1 MKHVRHQGRAIML
14 AVTVWG
20 LAIVGFGLST
30 TLWLSVAFLVIA
42 GAGDMVSGVFRTT
55 IAQTVV
61 SDEMR
66 GRLEGMGLT
75 VWATG
80 PSLGNVEAGVVA
92 SIFSVPV
99 SIVSGGIAC
108 VFGVIAHAVLV
119 PRFRDYDAADPHA

>member
-1 MKHVRHQGRAIML
+1 LLSLVML
-14 AVTVWG
+14 A
-20 LAIVGFGLST
+20 L
-30 TLWLSVAFLVIA
+30 A

-80 PSLGNVEAGVVA
+80 PALGNVESGVVA
-92 SIFSVPV
+92 SVTTVPFSVV
-99 SIVSGGIAC
+99 IGG
-108 VFGVIAHAVLV
+108 VLTLVGVAAHAMFV
-119 PRFRDYDAADPHA
+119 PRFREYDATHPHA